1 MYARKEKTLSET
13 NTKSLNM
20 EKFISK
26 ICWVVVAL
34 ATTLASCNP
43 EPKATDVEFS
53 YPTFECE
60 EGEENAY
67 ISVYLMQSPYQFP
80 VVVDM
85 NVEMVENKGVDAN
98 GNRLKLDDVIDF
110 ITTDKS
116 YTVTPTGDYSATIS
130 GLEVT
135 YSSYNQR
142 VYFNAKKVPLLQ
154 QETIEIRFTLT
165 RVEGSEMGNVTETI
179 LTIIDA
185 ENAPLVRVG
194 YYDTTYS
201 APTEGTREGRGQFYM
216 RVQKVDKYKYVAS
229 ELFGLSRPR
238 LLGLYEPSTNT
249 IIFDGTDYDHILWQ
263 EKSQQD
269 VENEVEGATL
279 FEPINAFQNDTIW
292 ANAYNSQKEVSQI
305 LKLYG
310 KEGAD
315 GSQRIVMTTEE
326 IDVDG
331 RGVILSIDTPCGFDI
346 YEYNAKTN
354 KVGNKVGTYDAME
367 RSDSMIFSDTN
378 YDDETRS
385 MAPQYAPLP
394 FGGWSIE

>member
-1 MYARKEKTLSET
+1 
-13 NTKSLNM
+13 M

-26 ICWVVVAL
+26 ICWAVVAL
-34 ATTLASCNP
+34 ATTLTLASCNP

-67 ISVYLMQSPYQFP
+67 ISVYLMQSPYKFP

-135 YSSYNQR
+135 YSGYNQR

-201 APTEGTREGRGQFYM
+201 APAEGTREGRGQFYM

-249 IIFDGTDYDHILWQ
+249 IVFDGTDYDHRRWFAK
-263 EKSQQD
+263 EG
-269 VENEVEGATL
+269 EEVNRV
-279 FEPINAFQNDTIW
+279 NAFENDTPW
-292 ANAYNSQKEVSQI
+292 TYSREGDVVKQI
-305 LKLYG
+305 LKFYGGGASG
-310 KEGAD
+310 KEP
-315 GSQRIVMTTEE
+315 IVIKTDKIEE
-326 IDVDG
+326 NASGYLVEIVG
-331 RGVILSIDTPCGFDI
+331 ECGFQIWNYDEAQKAATTFAGTWDGLDGLTKMTHSQTD
-346 YEYNAKTN
+346 YEVSTQSRS
-354 KVGNKVGTYDAME
+354 VGTDYPTP
-367 RSDSMIFSDTN
+367 FSQWTIGTIND
-378 YDDETRS
+378 
-385 MAPQYAPLP
+385 
-394 FGGWSIE
+394 